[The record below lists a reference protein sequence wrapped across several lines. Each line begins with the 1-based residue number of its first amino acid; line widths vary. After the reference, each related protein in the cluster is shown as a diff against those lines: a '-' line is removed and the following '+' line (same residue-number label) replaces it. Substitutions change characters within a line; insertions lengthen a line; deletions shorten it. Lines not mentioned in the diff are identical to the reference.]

1 MDHRFETVNFL
12 WNHCLVDFVLNF
24 VRLPV
29 SWLVYCDF
37 SMRADIL
44 CSPCLFSFD
53 EFLMD
58 LKQPK
63 RKNIRQERKKV
74 YLLLA

>member
-1 MDHRFETVNFL
+1 MDHRFKTVDFL
-12 WNHCLVDFVLNF
+12 WNHCLVDSVLNF
-24 VRLPV
+24 VRLHV

-37 SMRADIL
+37 TMFADIF
-44 CSPCLFSFD
+44 CSPCFFSFD
-53 EFLMD
+53 EFMMD